1 MFYDVEKKITIEN
14 EIKLMQMID
23 HPHIVKYFGHF
34 IHSIEIQCI
43 LIEFCEVFKILFN
56 AFYG

>member
-1 MFYDVEKKITIEN
+1 MIEFYDVEKKISIET

-43 LIEFCEVFKILFN
+43 LIEFCEVCKDV
-56 AFYG
+56 